1 MRQPGP
7 EGGPP
12 EGCPGTAPTFSC
24 RPRAALPSLGT
35 GRAAGGGAFKERH
48 GRRARSSTPPRAAS
62 GPQPPPRARALRH
75 AAPPAGLEDTGE
87 GEHVGRAAGGT
98 GVAALL
104 GGALHARRAGTSTP
118 CTTARSPCWHKHA
131 VHTHTHPAGAGAGT
145 LAVPV
150 LPRRARSPCWRRG
163 SRTLALLGEQQ
174 RCSHLHA
181 HSAGC
186 SWRGLEAH
194 PSGESSTGGARRQCK
209 HCPRGRAAPGEPCWA
224 LPHLEPVQPSRG
236 WGTNG
241 AGSQLPCVLSHR
253 PNLLPG
259 AEKRGGGGAA
269 EVLSS
274 WSSTYS
280 S

>member
-118 CTTARSPCWHKHA
+118 CTTARSLCRQKHA
-131 VHTHTHPAGAGAGT
+131 LHNCTLTVLTQARLAHSHSPCRRWGWHARSSGATKACT
-145 LAVPV
+145 FPV
-150 LPRRARSPCWRRG
+150 LEAGVSHARAVG
-163 SRTLALLGEQQ
+163 
-174 RCSHLHA
+174 
-181 HSAGC
+181 
-186 SWRGLEAH
+186 
-194 PSGESSTGGARRQCK
+194 
-209 HCPRGRAAPGEPCWA
+209 
-224 LPHLEPVQPSRG
+224 
-236 WGTNG
+236 
-241 AGSQLPCVLSHR
+241 
-253 PNLLPG
+253 
-259 AEKRGGGGAA
+259 
-269 EVLSS
+269 
-274 WSSTYS
+274 
-280 S
+280 